1 MARCQYME
9 PLAGAA
15 PARFSYKENLQAAA
29 ERQKKWWAATV
40 LPRVL
45 RFKRPLHHSLMLA
58 ARKMAC
64 RAVARQ
70 SEGWSQSRVLP
81 SAELVYETGLS
92 AGSIA
97 VLADGH
103 LGTRPPKLDPPPG
116 VAPSWLAYRASA
128 SLTMLW
134 GL

>member
-1 MARCQYME
+1 ME

-29 ERQKKWWAATV
+29 ERRRKWWPARVTR
-40 LPRVL
+40 PVL
-45 RFKRPLHHSLMLA
+45 RIKSPLHHFN
-58 ARKMAC
+58 AC
-64 RAVARQ
+64 RP
-70 SEGWSQSRVLP
+70 EEWSQSRVLP
-81 SAELVYETGLS
+81 SAELAYETGLS

-97 VLADGH
+97 NWSPHLELHRAELAN
-103 LGTRPPKLDPPPG
+103 
-116 VAPSWLAYRASA
+116 RASA

>member
-1 MARCQYME
+1 ME

-29 ERQKKWWAATV
+29 KRQKSWWAATV

-58 ARKMAC
+58 ARK
-64 RAVARQ
+64 
-70 SEGWSQSRVLP
+70 WSQSRVLP
-81 SAELVYETGLS
+81 SAELAYETGLS

-97 VLADGH
+97 MLAHGH
-103 LGTRPPKLDPPPG
+103 PGTRPPKVDPPPG

>member
-1 MARCQYME
+1 ME
-9 PLAGAA
+9 PPAGAA
-15 PARFSYKENLQAAA
+15 PAGISYKESLQAAA

-58 ARKMAC
+58 ARK
-64 RAVARQ
+64 
-70 SEGWSQSRVLP
+70 WSQSRVLP
-81 SAELVYETGLS
+81 SAELAYETGLS

-97 VLADGH
+97 LLALGH
-103 LGTRPPKLDPPPG
+103 QKWIPHPELHQAK
-116 VAPSWLAYRASA
+116 LAYRVSA

>member
-1 MARCQYME
+1 ME

-29 ERQKKWWAATV
+29 KRQRKWWPARVTR
-40 LPRVL
+40 PVL
-45 RFKRPLHHSLMLA
+45 RIKSPLHHFN
-58 ARKMAC
+58 AC
-64 RAVARQ
+64 RPIK
-70 SEGWSQSRVLP
+70 WSQSRVLP
-81 SAELVYETGLS
+81 SAELAYETGLS

-97 VLADGH
+97 V
-103 LGTRPPKLDPPPG
+103 GTRPPKVDPPPG

-134 GL
+134 GLENGRRETTCTSKAA